1 MDPMG
6 NARLGFV
13 MVYHYLIHLRHNRW
27 SSDVL
32 PLRGEILAR
41 RQPDLGQDVLQ
52 RFRHFMGGFN
62 GMDSNSN
69 VGLKKKVPLPQVYH
83 LNGASHESK
92 KKVVDDCYTP
102 TLGEDLMRI
111 MGCDGT
117 NYRMGIYP
125 TKIESWDSGDI
136 RIGIRTQLDNM
147 ICGAWKWVVTQV

>member
-1 MDPMG
+1 
-6 NARLGFV
+6 
-13 MVYHYLIHLRHNRW
+13 
-27 SSDVL
+27 
-32 PLRGEILAR
+32 
-41 RQPDLGQDVLQ
+41 
-52 RFRHFMGGFN
+52 MGGFN

-69 VGLKKKVPLPQVYH
+69 VGLKKKSTSAPSLPLKWCKSWIQ
-83 LNGASHESK
+83 